1 MPSEYPLPTVQE
13 RVARQRQ
20 HQEKLATG
28 RLVPFTLPALVAPKK
43 KDASKGYLCVVT
55 SRRNQ
60 YPNSLASLPGKAQ
73 GLLYITPDGKAVTA
87 MGVASEDSLAAGL
100 SAMRE
105 AEFRRRREAA
115 K

>member
-20 HQEKLATG
+20 HQEKLARG
-28 RLVPFTLPALVAPKK
+28 QLVPFTLPALVPSRK
-43 KDASKGYLCVVT
+43 KDAGKGYLCVVT
-55 SRRNQ
+55 ARRNQ
-60 YPNSLASLPGKAQ
+60 YPNSLASMPGRAQ
-73 GLLYITPDGKAVTA
+73 GLLYVTPDGKAVTA
-87 MGVASEDSLAAGL
+87 LGVASEDSLAARL
-100 SAMRE
+100 SALRE